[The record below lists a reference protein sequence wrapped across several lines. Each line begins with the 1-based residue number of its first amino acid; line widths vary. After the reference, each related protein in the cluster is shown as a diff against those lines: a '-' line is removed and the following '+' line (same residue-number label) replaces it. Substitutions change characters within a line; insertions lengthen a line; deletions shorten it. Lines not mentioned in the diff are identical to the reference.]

1 VGVRRCLDWMCLD
14 MKNKGGFMKW
24 FIVVALLLFTTPAF
38 ADVTATILAVD
49 KDDNGNIMVKTA
61 YYVDGKN
68 LESRYPQMMVKD
80 SEGKDVATY
89 YWVTRYNCINFS
101 GKTDIEKQA
110 LIDKDLTAFADV
122 QITRPLQIA
131 QAEKVKVANDTLIK
145 SKVFTDMVGHTV
157 TVTEAKLQVD
167 DNFDG
172 KPDTELTVKTD
183 GTYTEKAITP

>member
-1 VGVRRCLDWMCLD
+1 MRFVIALC
-14 MKNKGGFMKW
+14 
-24 FIVVALLLFTTPAF
+24 LLLFTAPAF

-61 YYVDGKN
+61 YYIDGVN
-68 LESRYPQMMVKD
+68 LESRYPQMMVKN
-80 SEGKDVATY
+80 SEEEDVATY

-101 GKTDIEKQA
+101 GMTDVEKQA

-145 SKVFTDMVGHTV
+145 SQAFTDMVGHTV

-167 DNFDG
+167 NNFDG
-172 KPDTELTVKTD
+172 KPDTEITAKTD